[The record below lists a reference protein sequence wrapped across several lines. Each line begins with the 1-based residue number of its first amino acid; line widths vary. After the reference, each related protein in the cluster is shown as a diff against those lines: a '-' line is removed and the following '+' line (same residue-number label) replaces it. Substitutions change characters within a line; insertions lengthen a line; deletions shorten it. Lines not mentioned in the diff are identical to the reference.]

1 MSRINTLLGA
11 TFTIIQI
18 NLEINH
24 VMTVFDWR
32 CLCVWHQKALLFR

>member
-1 MSRINTLLGA
+1 LLGA
-11 TFTIIQI
+11 TFTIRQI

-32 CLCVWHQKALLFR
+32 RCIWHQKALQFK